1 MKKAFSL
8 VFMFFA
14 FALLVI
20 GCSNS
25 PETVAKKWGKAIIE
39 GDLKEANKYT
49 TEETSALNPLYIS
62 WLSDIKQ
69 KAVRHF
75 LAILLNEISCKS
87 AFLCDHF
94 DQLLVITFDTQLIL
108 DQMSDRSS
116 AASVLTADGNYAFFH
131 KNRLLAVSLIYMFFM
146 TLRITSCRSPSSR
159 LLETR

>member
-20 GCSNS
+20 GCSDP

-69 KAVRHF
+69 KAEEENDYTEYLKAKEALEFKDARV
-75 LAILLNEISCKS
+75 EIDGDVAKIYTKDDKWKLYS
-87 AFLCDHF
+87 
-94 DQLLVITFDTQLIL
+94 DTKLKKVNGDWKVDIE
-108 DQMSDRSS
+108 
-116 AASVLTADGNYAFFH
+116 
-131 KNRLLAVSLIYMFFM
+131 K
-146 TLRITSCRSPSSR
+146 
-159 LLETR
+159 

>member
-49 TEETSALNPLYIS
+49 TEETAALNPLYIS

-69 KAVRHF
+69 KAEEENDYTEYLKVKEELEFKDDRVEIDCNV
-75 LAILLNEISCKS
+75 AKIYTKNEGKS
-87 AFLCDHF
+87 YKLKMKLKKVNGDWK
-94 DQLLVITFDTQLIL
+94 VENE
-108 DQMSDRSS
+108 R
-116 AASVLTADGNYAFFH
+116 
-131 KNRLLAVSLIYMFFM
+131 
-146 TLRITSCRSPSSR
+146 
-159 LLETR
+159 

>member
-39 GDLKEANKYT
+39 GDLKEANKYS
-49 TEETSALNPLYIS
+49 TEETSAANPLYIS

-69 KAVRHF
+69 KAEEENDYTEYLKVKEELEYKDARVEIDGDV
-75 LAILLNEISCKS
+75 AKIYTKNEGKS
-87 AFLCDHF
+87 HSIMKLKKVNGDWKV
-94 DQLLVITFDTQLIL
+94 DIE
-108 DQMSDRSS
+108 
-116 AASVLTADGNYAFFH
+116 
-131 KNRLLAVSLIYMFFM
+131 K
-146 TLRITSCRSPSSR
+146 
-159 LLETR
+159 

>member
-1 MKKAFSL
+1 MKKAFAL

-39 GDLKEANKYT
+39 GDLKEANKHT

-69 KAVRHF
+69 KAEEENDYTEYLKVKEELEFKDDRVEIDCNV
-75 LAILLNEISCKS
+75 AKIYTKNEGKS
-87 AFLCDHF
+87 YKLKMKLKKVNGDWK
-94 DQLLVITFDTQLIL
+94 VENE
-108 DQMSDRSS
+108 R
-116 AASVLTADGNYAFFH
+116 
-131 KNRLLAVSLIYMFFM
+131 
-146 TLRITSCRSPSSR
+146 
-159 LLETR
+159 